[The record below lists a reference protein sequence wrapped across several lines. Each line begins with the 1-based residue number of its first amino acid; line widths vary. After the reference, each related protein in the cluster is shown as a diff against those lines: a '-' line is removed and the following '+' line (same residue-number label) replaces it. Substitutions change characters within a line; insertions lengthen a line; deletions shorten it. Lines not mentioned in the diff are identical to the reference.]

1 MLAVGLFLIVLPIL
15 TSCVTRGQVRAEVWM
30 QSGIPIELCHEQPD
44 LMMYGIY
51 RKLDSGQYEF
61 ISYCSETADEAGKLS
76 PNVQNYI
83 VFNAAKFYSLL
94 DQLLPKGRK

>member
-1 MLAVGLFLIVLPIL
+1 MLAVGLSL
-15 TSCVTRGQVRAEVWM
+15 TALLTLSSCVTRGQVRAEVWM
-30 QSGIPIELCHEQPD
+30 QSGIPIELCHAQPD
-44 LMMYGIY
+44 LRLYGIY

-61 ISYCSETADEAGKLS
+61 ISYCDETADEAGKLS

-83 VFNAAKFYSLL
+83 VFNAAKFYAIL